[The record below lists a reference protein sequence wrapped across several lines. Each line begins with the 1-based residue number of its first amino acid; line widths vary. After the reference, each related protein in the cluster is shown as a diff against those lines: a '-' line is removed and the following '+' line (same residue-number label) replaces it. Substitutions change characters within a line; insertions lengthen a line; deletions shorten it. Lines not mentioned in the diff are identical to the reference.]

1 MNSDMDEHHC
11 QLEKLKSLYKS
22 KKWTMLPL
30 KSIMSE
36 TTGKFLKCNFI
47 PAPISFNN
55 IFRYAF
61 SPNALIILLM
71 SFLYLITVTLYE
83 YIYVCTDSIQF

>member
-55 IFRYAF
+55 IF
-61 SPNALIILLM
+61 I
-71 SFLYLITVTLYE
+71 
-83 YIYVCTDSIQF
+83 